1 MSKKSRAR
9 SDTRQSGKQTPHC
22 LHLQQEA
29 ARQGAWNTSIFA
41 LIIILSVIAVLII
54 GGTSEGDGRKAL
66 WGLLVQ
72 IPIGAV
78 YTVQAIRRHRLN
90 RMVRR
95 IQSNDA
101 YDIRIRCTK
110 VRFMTKR
117 ITKYTSVIYAME
129 VFNENGNAF
138 FYIFPIG
145 DERSDYATNDLRKSL
160 VGREL
165 SLTCYADT
173 HIVKSFP
180 NNTIPK
186 GD

>member
-1 MSKKSRAR
+1 M
-9 SDTRQSGKQTPHC
+9 
-22 LHLQQEA
+22 
-29 ARQGAWNTSIFA
+29 QGAWNTSIFA
-41 LIIILSVIAVLII
+41 LIIILSFIAVLII
-54 GGTSEGDGRKAL
+54 GGTSEGDGRKTL
-66 WGLLVQ
+66 WGLIVL
-72 IPIGAV
+72 IPVGTV

-145 DERSDYATNDLRKSL
+145 DERSD
-160 VGREL
+160 
-165 SLTCYADT
+165 
-173 HIVKSFP
+173 
-180 NNTIPK
+180 
-186 GD
+186 

>member
-9 SDTRQSGKQTPHC
+9 SDTRQSEKQIPHC

-29 ARQGAWNTSIFA
+29 AMQAAWNTSIFA

-129 VFNENGNAF
+129 VLDETETAF
-138 FYIFPIG
+138 FYVFPIG
-145 DERSDYATNDLRKSL
+145 DERSDYQTNDLRKCL
-160 VGREL
+160 VAHEL
-165 SLTCYADT
+165 TLTCYTDT